1 MRYDTGHLSKTIMAA
16 PLAAARADAG
26 PGQRA
31 VAHRLR
37 ARSGAPSDGII
48 LGPRHIPHR
57 DVTMADV
64 FWAPKSSFWRSESRG
79 VIASVNTIAAV
90 GRQATRVTRGGYLA
104 MGGTLIRFYDIWL
117 SLLTCLG
124 IYAVVLLPWLPSSV
138 TLAVPPRATG
148 QAGHAPLDRV
158 GPGRDGE
165 RELAAVAAGDDAG
178 NDNTEQFI
186 F

>member
-1 MRYDTGHLSKTIMAA
+1 
-16 PLAAARADAG
+16 
-26 PGQRA
+26 
-31 VAHRLR
+31 
-37 ARSGAPSDGII
+37 
-48 LGPRHIPHR
+48 
-57 DVTMADV
+57 
-64 FWAPKSSFWRSESRG
+64 
-79 VIASVNTIAAV
+79 VNTIAAV